1 MRWLIVLSLGVNS
14 LAFGY
19 DKTPSPELSPKDVV
33 EIVLGSMANNDSPS
47 PDAGLQQ
54 AFEFASPSNKRS
66 TGPFWHF
73 KAIVE
78 QPAYAP
84 LINHTS
90 RTLGEPEFAGN
101 DTASIPIMV
110 IGSNGEVAGY
120 LWSLSKQSGGDYQD
134 SWMTDSVRRIPL
146 GPKMNAL

>member
-1 MRWLIVLSLGVNS
+1 MRWLIFLFLGVTS
-14 LAFGY
+14 FAVGY

-33 EIVLGSMANNDSPS
+33 EIVLGSMANNDSPR

-54 AFEFASPSNKRS
+54 AFEFASPSNKRT

-84 LINHTS
+84 LINHTL
-90 RTLGEPEFAGN
+90 RTLGEPKFAGN
-101 DTASIPIMV
+101 NNASIPIMV
-110 IGSNGEVAGY
+110 VGSNGEVAGY
-120 LWSLSKQSGGDYQD
+120 LWSLSKQNGGDYQD

>member
-1 MRWLIVLSLGVNS
+1 MRWLIVLCLGVTS
-14 LAFGY
+14 VAFGY
-19 DKTPSPELSPKDVV
+19 DKTPSPEFSPKDVV

-54 AFEFASPSNKRS
+54 AFEFASPLNKRS

-84 LINHTS
+84 LINHT
-90 RTLGEPEFAGN
+90 RRKLGEPEFAGN
-101 DTASIPIMV
+101 NTASIPIMV
-110 IGSNGEVAGY
+110 VGSNGEVAGY

>member
-1 MRWLIVLSLGVNS
+1 MRWLIVLSLGVTS
-14 LAFGY
+14 VAFGY

-84 LINHTS
+84 LIHHT
-90 RTLGEPEFAGN
+90 RRQLGEPEFAGN
-101 DTASIPIMV
+101 NTASIPIMV
-110 IGSNGEVAGY
+110 VGSNGEVAGY